1 VACSTGCVA
10 GSGSEVHVP
19 KEYVVLF
26 AGPMGAGKTT
36 AIGTLS
42 ETPLVRTEAVNTDRG
57 RNDKASTTVALD
69 YGEIT
74 LDQGDKVRLYGVPG
88 QERFDFMWRILRERA
103 LGVVLLI
110 DDASAS
116 AMDDLDACLA
126 AFGDFFAKSRA
137 VVGITRADVGIT
149 RSADPYQSHLDGRGF
164 ALPVFVA
171 DARDRTQMLTLL
183 SALIVLFELDPP
195 SKE

>member
-1 VACSTGCVA
+1 M
-10 GSGSEVHVP
+10 P

-36 AIGTLS
+36 AISTLS
-42 ETPLVRTEAVNTDRG
+42 ETPVVRTEAVNTDRG
-57 RNDKASTTVALD
+57 RHEKASTTVALD

-116 AMDDLDACLA
+116 AMADLDTYLT
-126 AFGDFFAKSRA
+126 AFGDFFAQSRA
-137 VVGITRADVGIT
+137 VVGITRADVGAQ
-149 RSADPYQSHLDGRGF
+149 RSADPYQSRLDERGL

-183 SALIVLFELDPP
+183 SALIVLFELNPP
-195 SKE
+195 TKE

>member
-1 VACSTGCVA
+1 M
-10 GSGSEVHVP
+10 P

-36 AIGTLS
+36 AISTLS
-42 ETPLVRTEAVNTDRG
+42 ETPVVRTEAVNTDRE
-57 RNDKASTTVALD
+57 RHEKASTTVALD

-116 AMDDLDACLA
+116 AMADLDAYLA
-126 AFGDFFAKSRA
+126 AFGDFFAQSRA
-137 VVGITRADVGIT
+137 VIGITRADIGVH
-149 RSADPYQSHLDGRGF
+149 RSADPYQSHLIECGHS
-164 ALPVFVA
+164 LPVFVA

-183 SALIVLFELDPP
+183 STLIVLFELNPP
-195 SKE
+195 RKD

>member
-1 VACSTGCVA
+1 M
-10 GSGSEVHVP
+10 P

-36 AIGTLS
+36 AISTLS
-42 ETPLVRTEAVNTDRG
+42 ETPVVRTEAVNTDRE
-57 RNDKASTTVALD
+57 RHDKASTTVALD

-110 DDASAS
+110 DDASS
-116 AMDDLDACLA
+116 AAMADLDAYVR
-126 AFGDFFAKSRA
+126 AFGDFFTQSRA
-137 VVGITRADVGIT
+137 VVGITRADIGRH
-149 RSADPYQSHLDGRGF
+149 RSADPYQSRLIEGGH

-171 DARDRTQMLTLL
+171 DARDRAQMLTLL
-183 SALIVLFELDPP
+183 SALIVLFELNPP
-195 SKE
+195 AKE